1 MDSLAKFDADTNNKP
16 RQIRLQ
22 LVFGDV
28 THETSELPDR
38 VINTTSVQKLTKR
51 S

>member
-22 LVFGDV
+22 WVFGDV

-38 VINTTSVQKLTKR
+38 VITPTPAQKLTKR